1 MARLREERDRYAE
14 QNSELLAMKGELNQC
29 RVLNEGLKG
38 QLKVKVAE
46 AEALKTEKEVMV
58 KEAEDLLCE
67 IEARKVE
74 VAIALMSSSALHA
87 ALTACSL
94 GSPCAARL

>member
-14 QNSELLAMKGELNQC
+14 QNSELLTKKDNLKGELDQY

-38 QLKVKVAE
+38 QLEVKVAE
-46 AEALKTEKEVMV
+46 AKTLKTEKEVMV
-58 KEAEDLLCE
+58 KEAEDMLCE

-74 VAIALMSSSALHA
+74 VAIAVL
-87 ALTACSL
+87 ACRTYCL
-94 GSPCAARL
+94 FFRLIW